1 MNNADRRRASGAANE
16 AARRAGDGAA
26 ARRAIGEAMTERRTG
41 KAQVD
46 EINALVSQPRQRKQ
60 LKTITPRGALPA
72 QTSPGISTPTPVA
85 TGGGGG
91 IASPL
96 TEKTKIVD
104 GKTVPD
110 ATYWPAGYT
119 SSDGLFVLPA
129 RKTERFTD
137 ANGFDVVF
145 ERADPQGVTP

>member
-1 MNNADRRRASGAANE
+1 MNNADKRRASGAASE

-26 ARRAIGEAMTERRTG
+26 ARRASGDAMTERRTG

-46 EINALVSQPRQRKQ
+46 EINALVGQPRPRKQ
-60 LKTITPRGALPA
+60 LKPITPRGALPA
-72 QTSPGISTPTPVA
+72 QTSPGINTPNPAVT
-85 TGGGGG
+85 GGGG

-96 TEKTKIVD
+96 TEKTKVVD

-110 ATYWPAGYT
+110 ADYWPAGYT

-137 ANGFDVVF
+137 ADGAEVVID
-145 ERADPQGVTP
+145 RADPQGVAV